1 MRRKIMNFIT
11 KKHLSRRTFLRG
23 TGVTLALPL
32 LESMLPAQ
40 TPGRLA
46 GAVPRSRAGFIFF
59 PHGVTMDKWTP
70 PTAGTGFEFTPILKP
85 LEPYRNYLTIVSN
98 TYAPAAYGPD
108 SSAAA
113 NHSSS
118 SSVYLTGARQQDGQ
132 RPMLGESAD
141 QVAAKAIGQ
150 DTPLP
155 SIELTVEEGGLTS
168 PYRNTVSW
176 QSASSPLPMEHNPQ
190 VIFEKLFGDGTNEA
204 QRRARRQESRSLLD
218 SVMDQVAALNK
229 QLPAGDRGRL
239 TSYLDDVR
247 EIERR
252 IQRAQSQ
259 MEAAKLDVPD
269 TPAGVPDS
277 FEQHIK
283 MLFDLQIL
291 AFRAEITRVA
301 TLMVA
306 HELSNAV
313 FPATGIRD
321 GFHNLSHHSNNRA
334 NKDRFAELNTY
345 HHTILA
351 YFLEKLKSTP
361 DGDGNLLDHSLILY
375 GSGMSDGNQH
385 NHTPLPMTLIGGASG
400 AVKGGKHI
408 LLPKLMTH
416 SNLLLTI
423 LHKVGAKAEKFGDS
437 TGVIAEI

>member
-1 MRRKIMNFIT
+1 MNFIT

-40 TPGRLA
+40 TPLSLTA
-46 GAVPRSRAGFIFF
+46 AVPRSRLAFIFF

-70 PTAGTGFEFTPILKP
+70 ASEGAGFEFTPVLKP
-85 LEPYRNYLTIVSN
+85 LEPFRDYINIVSN
-98 TYAPAAYGPD
+98 TYAPMAYGPD
-108 SSAAA
+108 ASAAA
-113 NHSSS
+113 NHSRSS
-118 SSVYLTGARQQDGQ
+118 AVFLTGAKPEEAA
-132 RPMLGESAD
+132 RPVLGESVD
-141 QVAAKAIGQ
+141 QAAAKAIGQ

-155 SIELTVEEGGLTS
+155 SLELTVEEGGLTS
-168 PYRNTVSW
+168 PFRNTISW
-176 QSASSPLPMEHNPQ
+176 QSATSPLPMEHNPQ

-218 SVMDQVAALNK
+218 SVIDQVNALK
-229 QLPAGDRGRL
+229 KELPAGDRGRL

-252 IQRAQSQ
+252 IQKAQTQ

-269 TPAGVPDS
+269 TPTGVPDS

-283 MLFDLQIL
+283 MLFDLQVL
-291 AFRAEITRVA
+291 AFRAEITRIS
-301 TLMVA
+301 TLMLA
-306 HELSNAV
+306 HELSNV
-313 FPATGIRD
+313 LYPSTGIRD

-334 NKDRFAELNTY
+334 NKDRFAELNAY
-345 HHTILA
+345 HHTMLA
-351 YFLEKLKSTP
+351 YFLEKLKSTA
-361 DGDGNLLDHSLILY
+361 DGDGNLLDHSLVLY

-385 NHTPLPMTLIGGASG
+385 NHTPLPMTLAGRASG
-400 AVKGGKHI
+400 ALKGGRHI
-408 LLPKLMTH
+408 KLTKLTTH

-423 LHKVGAKAEKFGDS
+423 LHKVGVKAEKIGDS
-437 TGVIAEI
+437 SGVLTEI